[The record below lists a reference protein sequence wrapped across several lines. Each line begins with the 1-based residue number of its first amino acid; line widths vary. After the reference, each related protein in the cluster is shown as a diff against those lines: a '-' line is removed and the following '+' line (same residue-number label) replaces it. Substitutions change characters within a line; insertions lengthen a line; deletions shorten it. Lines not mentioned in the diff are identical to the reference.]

1 MTCIR
6 DTMIYTL
13 EDLCEEVTHPELV
26 RLSLPE
32 VAMVPFDIGALAYS
46 VRDIPV
52 SRKKI
57 RATSDATPVDEKSL
71 RQERIGLVEAILD
84 VVVKDYKRQSS
95 IYPFLG
101 TIRLVIDWF
110 DLNNHQDVFLNPDL
124 CRRAYLDYIAALEHK
139 LHVTRELGKIR
150 CSFLQSIVKRLIEL
164 KFGKEA
170 ALSII
175 GGIKTLRFDRFIEG
189 EIPEEMRIRNQ
200 ITVLLDLAQKLSAAL
215 MEVRPFPFVLD
226 IAGQHSCF
234 LPYVNGMIS
243 TERNP
248 KVISSIDTSSGSIL
262 NAEEIVRKHGIDKSD
277 ALNRLKG
284 LRKTLKSANSNPHCR
299 VRNALAS
306 LALQAYANIFIYI
319 TAASAGELC
328 QFDFDDGVLI
338 TEDTLRKQLKAI
350 KLRANGRVT
359 KYTIGRKT
367 GLRLLREYLK
377 FRKWVA
383 RGEECDQLFI
393 SFRAGL
399 RSITG
404 LSKRFQWTLWTR
416 IRDLYFDASAENIS
430 PKLSR
435 KVKSVVLLSIEHSL
449 EVVADV
455 LNHTE
460 EVNIRHYSHPS
471 IDGQRR
477 EYSNY
482 WAAVRKVAQVVQE
495 RDKADTTS
503 IAAGQCNSLNN
514 PEPSEELIPIQ
525 PICESQLGCLYC
537 VHFSCHADEEDT
549 FKILSLAYVIETVRA
564 IATAGSQTIRLF
576 KDLDIRLAEIISAI
590 SSKSDMTK
598 GVVEKVRHRVF
609 ELGELTPFWES
620 RLQRY
625 ERMGIL

>member
-1 MTCIR
+1 
-6 DTMIYTL
+6 
-13 EDLCEEVTHPELV
+13 
-26 RLSLPE
+26 
-32 VAMVPFDIGALAYS
+32 MVPFDIGALAYS

-416 IRDLYFDASAENIS
+416 IRDLYFDASAEIYRQS
-430 PKLSR
+430 F
-435 KVKSVVLLSIEHSL
+435 
-449 EVVADV
+449 
-455 LNHTE
+455 
-460 EVNIRHYSHPS
+460 
-471 IDGQRR
+471 
-477 EYSNY
+477 
-482 WAAVRKVAQVVQE
+482 
-495 RDKADTTS
+495 
-503 IAAGQCNSLNN
+503 
-514 PEPSEELIPIQ
+514 
-525 PICESQLGCLYC
+525 LG
-537 VHFSCHADEEDT
+537 
-549 FKILSLAYVIETVRA
+549 K
-564 IATAGSQTIRLF
+564 
-576 KDLDIRLAEIISAI
+576 
-590 SSKSDMTK
+590 
-598 GVVEKVRHRVF
+598 
-609 ELGELTPFWES
+609 
-620 RLQRY
+620 
-625 ERMGIL
+625 